1 MVMTRVSPPAILD
14 APRLEFPLTET
25 TVVFVEFGTGRRP
38 EIGRVGVGVAPR
50 KEVAEKTLF
59 PAAVNLFASVVVLL
73 IVMVALGWVQK

>member
-1 MVMTRVSPPAILD
+1 MTRVSPPAILD

-25 TVVFVEFGTGRRP
+25 TVVFVEFGRRP